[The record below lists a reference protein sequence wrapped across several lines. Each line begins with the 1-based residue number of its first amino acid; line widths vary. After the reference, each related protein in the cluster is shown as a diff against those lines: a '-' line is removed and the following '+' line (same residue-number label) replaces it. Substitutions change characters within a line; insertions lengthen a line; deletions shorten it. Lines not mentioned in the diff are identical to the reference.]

1 MAMYLHEG
9 RLPWS
14 DLPAKTGPEPDVA
27 IHRAK
32 VRVPPLQLVGPA
44 LSTTV
49 GALLEATRALQHA
62 ERPDY
67 AALKRL
73 LTDGSEP
80 PDVGSRPGRLDRRC
94 EKWRNWKTASRCS
107 CATLWPKKLCRRP
120 RISGRS
126 RRRWRSRAR
135 P

>member
-1 MAMYLHEG
+1 M
-9 RLPWS
+9 
-14 DLPAKTGPEPDVA
+14 
-27 IHRAK
+27 
-32 VRVPPLQLVGPA
+32 PPLQLVGPA

-49 GALLEATRALQHA
+49 GAFLEATRSLQHA

-80 PDVGSRPGRLDRRC
+80 PDVGSAWAPRPSLREVEELENRVSVQLRD
-94 EKWRNWKTASRCS
+94 AL
-107 CATLWPKKLCRRP
+107 AKKVSRRP

-126 RRRWRSRAR
+126 RRRWRSRALH
-135 P
+135 